1 MKTAPIPVAAASATL
16 QDVVDRL
23 ASDPSLAANRNR
35 DLRSAVVTIG
45 KLVGQPLRQIPLDLA
60 EIRRVLD
67 GTVPAQVKVSAK
79 RWANLRSDLAA
90 AIAAS
95 GLHPI
100 LTTGKLKLDR
110 PWSSLFGPISD
121 LRIRNGLCRFARW
134 ASLRRITPA
143 EVDAAIVERFIAELK
158 ASTLVRNL
166 ADRKGGVIRSWN
178 VLAKLQA
185 SAGPQISPIKISRP
199 APIRMRW
206 ESLPPPFQQDVAS
219 YLTWA
224 SVPDP
229 LDEHARARA
238 LSPGTLRLR
247 RDQIHSAAA
256 AAIAAGTEMSDLASL
271 ASLVEPETFKKIL
284 RQCWERDG
292 RKLSAYTHGVAGTLI
307 AIAREWVRVPAEIL
321 AKLKALRAKLG
332 SLLAGMTEK
341 NRATLRKF
349 DDPRLLTALI
359 EVPDKLWRRARRD
372 LATSRRPFIDLQ
384 SALAIDLLLHAPVR
398 MENLSSLRFGEHIH
412 WPQGRGKPA
421 LMRFG
426 LDETKN
432 EVQLEF
438 EISAELG
445 ERLWTYRE
453 EIAPKVTGSRPD
465 AVFVTWAG
473 KPKTQAA
480 LSIAIERTVLRNI
493 GIKITPHQFRH
504 ICAKIILDANPG
516 AHELVRQLLGHLN
529 LKTTTNY
536 YAGQDTRRAGRAH
549 ADLIMK
555 LRDQPGPDGIRRIR
569 KPRKG

>member
-1 MKTAPIPVAAASATL
+1 MKTAPIPVAASTATL

-23 ASDPSLAANRNR
+23 ASDPSLAASRKR

-45 KLVGQPLRQIPLDLA
+45 KLVGQLLQQIPLDLA

-67 GTVPAQVKVSAK
+67 GTVPAQVNVSAK
-79 RWANLRSDLAA
+79 RWANLRSDLSA

-110 PWSSLFGPISD
+110 SWSSLFGPISD

-134 ASLRRITPA
+134 ASLRRISPA
-143 EVDAAIVERFIAELK
+143 EVDAAIVERFINEMEG
-158 ASTLVRNL
+158 STLVRDL
-166 ADRKGGVIRSWN
+166 GDLKGRVIRSWN
-178 VLAKLQA
+178 ALAQA
-185 SAGPQISPIKISRP
+185 SGGAEISPIKISRP
-199 APIRMRW
+199 APMRVLW
-206 ESLPPPFQQDVAS
+206 ESLPAEFQQDVAS

-256 AAIAAGTEMSDLASL
+256 AANATGTKMSDLTSL
-271 ASLVEPETFKKIL
+271 AGLVEPETFKRTL

-307 AIAREWVRVPAEIL
+307 AIAHEWVRVPPEVL
-321 AKLKALRAKLG
+321 AQLKAMRAKLG
-332 SLLAGMTEK
+332 SLLPGLTEK
-341 NRATLRKF
+341 NRALLRKF
-349 DDPRLLTALI
+349 DDPRVLTALLAL
-359 EVPDKLWRRARRD
+359 PDKLWRRARRD

-384 SALAIDLLLHAPVR
+384 SALAIDVLLHAPVR

-412 WPQGRGKPA
+412 WPQGRGKPT
-421 LMRFG
+421 LMRLG

-432 EVQLEF
+432 EVHLEF

-445 ERLWTYRE
+445 ERLWIYRE
-453 EIAPKVTGSRPD
+453 EIAPKITGSRPD

-473 KPKTQAA
+473 KPKTQEA
-480 LSIAIERTVLRNI
+480 LSIAIERAVLRNI

-536 YAGQDTRRAGRAH
+536 YAGLDTRRAGRAH

-555 LRDQPGPDGIRRIR
+555 LREQHGPGGIRRIR